1 MEISD
6 IKSHLSIETVLAH
19 YGLKPDCNHRLL
31 CPFHEDKTP
40 SMQIYPK
47 TNTWTC
53 FSSNCTAGS
62 GDVIE
67 FIRLKEK
74 ISKHQA
80 ILKAKAL
87 IDNGQWIID
96 NEKGQSGKESAQP
109 VEMDYNELFPRLQ
122 SALQKSAKAR
132 TYLKSRNLENIEC
145 GFNTGKEMEGM
156 KHCIIFPLKNQTGSI
171 TGFYGR
177 SIVNNDTSKH
187 YYSAGRSGLYPG
199 YPSPETTHLIL
210 TEAVIDAATL
220 LQLPGIT
227 DNYTILACYGTN
239 GLTREHKEA
248 VRKLENLQEIIL
260 FFDGDDAGRE
270 AVKKHATMLKELC
283 PEIMISTVDTPEGE
297 DINSLSISHSPEIFS
312 HLVESR
318 RPFFFS
324 TEKGS
329 IEKEKQGEEESPL
342 SMALLNPQ
350 APKLNTNNTE
360 YITFAIEG
368 LQMALLGGV
377 NINQLDRLR
386 VTLKIRRTDSV
397 DPLHSVRHTLD
408 LYHNDYLER
417 FIAKASERLEMSVT
431 TLTKA
436 LAALTDQVEQYRLRR
451 IESLK
456 ERKAEKRQLTEESVQ
471 RAIKYL
477 RSSDLME
484 RTARDIGR
492 TGVVGEENNRLL
504 MYLVFTSRL
513 RENPLHVISLG
524 SSGAGKTYLQEKI
537 SELIPSEDKLEI
549 TILSENAFYYF
560 DRKELHHKLVLIEDM
575 DGAEAVLY
583 PLRELQTKRR
593 ISKTIPVKDSKGNL
607 KTVTLHVE
615 GPICLAGTTTRER
628 LYEDNA
634 NRSLLIYVDGSP
646 QHRERIMEYQRRLSA
661 GRVDTGEEN
670 RLKEFF
676 KDMQSVLKPVAVR
689 NPYAEYLKVPD
700 HVFKPLRTNA
710 HYLAFIETITFYCQ
724 YQRMVKRD
732 PQTGQ
737 AYVETTLEDIQ
748 WANRLLKDV
757 LLSKSDELPRAVRE
771 FFEGLKAWVK
781 NEKME
786 SFCAR
791 ELQQRL
797 RLYPMKVNRYLR
809 ELESRYLIKRVGGNR
824 KNGFEYQVHRWEE
837 YGELVRGVDV
847 LDRILRDLRS
857 GNAAKKQVKPYA
869 VEV

>member
-1 MEISD
+1 
-6 IKSHLSIETVLAH
+6 
-19 YGLKPDCNHRLL
+19 
-31 CPFHEDKTP
+31 
-40 SMQIYPK
+40 MQIYPK

-87 IDNGQWIID
+87 IDNGQWIMD
-96 NEKGQSGKESAQP
+96 NEKGQSGKESTQP

-132 TYLKSRNLENIEC
+132 AYLKSRNLDPVEC
-145 GFNTGKEMEGM
+145 GFNTGKEMDGL
-156 KHCIIFPLKNQTGSI
+156 KHCVIFPLKNQTGSI

-187 YYSAGRSGLYPG
+187 YYSAHRSGLYPG
-199 YPSPETTHLIL
+199 YPFPETTHLIL

-220 LQLPGIT
+220 LQLPEIT
-227 DNYTILACYGTN
+227 KHYAILACYGTN
-239 GLTREHKEA
+239 GLTPEHKEA
-248 VRKLENLQEIIL
+248 VRKLENLQEIVL
-260 FFDGDDAGRE
+260 CFDGDEAGRE
-270 AVKKHATMLKELC
+270 AVKKYATTLKELC
-283 PEIMISTVDTPEGE
+283 PEIMISVVDTPEGE
-297 DINSLSISHSPEIFS
+297 DVNSLSIGHSLEIFS

-318 RPFFFS
+318 RSFFFS

-329 IEKEKQGEEESPL
+329 IEKEKQGNEESPL

-360 YITFAIEG
+360 YITFATEG

-386 VTLKIRRTDSV
+386 VTLKIRRTDSI

-417 FIAKASERLEMSVT
+417 FIAKASERLEVSVT
-431 TLTKA
+431 ILTKA
-436 LAALTDQVEQYRLRR
+436 LAALTEQVEQYRLRR

-477 RSSDLME
+477 RSPDLME

-670 RLKEFF
+670 RLKELF
-676 KDMQSVLKPVAVR
+676 KDMQSVLKPVSVR

-710 HYLAFIETITFYCQ
+710 HYLAFIETVTFYCQ
-724 YQRMVKRD
+724 YQRPLKRD

-748 WANRLLKDV
+748 WANRLLRDV

-781 NEKME
+781 SEKME

-847 LDRILRDLRS
+847 LDRILRDLRTGS
-857 GNAAKKQVKPYA
+857 AAKKQAKPSA

>member
-1 MEISD
+1 
-6 IKSHLSIETVLAH
+6 
-19 YGLKPDCNHRLL
+19 
-31 CPFHEDKTP
+31 
-40 SMQIYPK
+40 
-47 TNTWTC
+47 
-53 FSSNCTAGS
+53 
-62 GDVIE
+62 
-67 FIRLKEK
+67 
-74 ISKHQA
+74 
-80 ILKAKAL
+80 
-87 IDNGQWIID
+87 
-96 NEKGQSGKESAQP
+96 
-109 VEMDYNELFPRLQ
+109 
-122 SALQKSAKAR
+122 LQKSAKAR
-132 TYLKSRNLENIEC
+132 EYLKSRNLENLEC
-145 GFNTGKEMEGM
+145 GFSTGKEMEGM
-156 KHCIIFPLKNQTGSI
+156 KHCVIFPLKSGDGTI

-177 SIVNNDTSKH
+177 SIVNNDTAKH
-187 YYSAGRSGLYPG
+187 YYSAHRSGFYPG
-199 YPSPETTHLIL
+199 YPAPGTTRLIL

-220 LQLPGIT
+220 MQLPEIT
-227 DNYTILACYGTN
+227 GNYAILACYGTN
-239 GLTREHKEA
+239 GLTEEHKA
-248 VRKLENLQEIIL
+248 AIRQLQQLKEIIL
-260 FFDGDDAGRE
+260 FFDGDDPGRE
-270 AVKKHATMLKELC
+270 AVKKHATTLKELC
-283 PEIMISTVDTPEGE
+283 PGIMISVVDTPEGE
-297 DINSLSISHSPEIFS
+297 DVNSLSIGHDPEIFS

-318 RPFFFS
+318 RSFFPDLQPDKFS
-324 TEKGS
+324 NEKGS
-329 IEKEKQGEEESPL
+329 IEKEKQGELESPL

-350 APKLNTNNTE
+350 AARLNTTNPE

-386 VTLKIRRTDSV
+386 VTLKIRRTDSI

-436 LAALTDQVEQYRLRR
+436 LATLTEHIEQYRLSR

-456 ERKAEKRQLTEESVQ
+456 ERKPEKRQLTEDRIQ
-471 RAIKYL
+471 RAVKYL
-477 RSSDLME
+477 KSPELME
-484 RTARDIGR
+484 RTLRDIGR

-513 RENPLHVISLG
+513 RATPLHVISLG
-524 SSGAGKTYLQEKI
+524 SSGTGKTYLQEKI
-537 SELIPSEDKLEI
+537 SELIPEEDKLEI

-560 DRKELHHKLVLIEDM
+560 DRRELHHKLVLIEDM

-615 GPICLAGTTTRER
+615 GPICLAGTTTKER

-646 QHRERIMEYQRRLSA
+646 EHRERIMEYQRRLSA
-661 GRVDTGEEN
+661 GRVDTEEEN

-676 KDMQSVLKPVAVR
+676 KDMQSILKPVSVR

-710 HYLAFIETITFYCQ
+710 HYLAFIETVTFYCQ
-724 YQRMVKRD
+724 LQRPLKRD

-737 AYVETTLEDIQ
+737 AYVETTLEDIE
-748 WANRLLKDV
+748 WANRLLRDV

-781 NEKME
+781 NEKLE

-791 ELQQRL
+791 DLQQRL

-837 YGELVRGVDV
+837 YGELVRGVNV

-857 GNAAKKQVKPYA
+857 GSTAKKQAKPYV